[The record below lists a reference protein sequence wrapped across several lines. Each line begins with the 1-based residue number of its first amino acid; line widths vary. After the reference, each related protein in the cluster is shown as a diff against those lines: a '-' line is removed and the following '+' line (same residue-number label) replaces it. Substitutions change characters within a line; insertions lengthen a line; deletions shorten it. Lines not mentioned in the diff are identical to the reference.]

1 MKALAIIQVGGGI
14 WGRGWAEL
22 THRAAGFRLAA
33 LVDASAKVREWAS
46 AEFGVPTFAR
56 LDRALEG
63 VQADAVLLATP
74 PGTHRPLAE
83 AALAAGHHVISEKP
97 LSLELEDGLAL
108 ARMAERTGLN
118 VMVAQN
124 YRFRRQPRA
133 LQMLVST
140 GALGPLRGVRI
151 ACRRDLRDARI
162 SRRAWRREMAH
173 PYLLEM
179 AIHHVDL
186 LRMITGREVAQLDA
200 LAWKVPD
207 SPFRKEPNVSAL
219 LVLDDGTPAA
229 YEGDFAAYDGE
240 TSWNGEWEF
249 VGAQARA
256 TWGGEVNS
264 PLRGTVKL
272 ERYGSPPERVA
283 LPKLPALDRL
293 GVLQEMR
300 RAIADGEAPECSAAD
315 NVKSLAVIL
324 GLASSVETRC
334 PVRL

>member
-1 MKALAIIQVGGGI
+1 MKIQVLDAHPRRRTSGTPLCWAAVRVKALAIIQVGGGI

-46 AEFGVPTFAR
+46 AEFGVPVFAR

-63 VQADAVLLATP
+63 VRSRRGAPCLTARHAQAARRSGARGRAPRHLREAVERSNSRTP
-74 PGTHRPLAE
+74 WR
-83 AALAAGHHVISEKP
+83 
-97 LSLELEDGLAL
+97 SLE
-108 ARMAERTGLN
+108 MAERTGLN

-133 LQMLVST
+133 LRTLVST
-140 GALGPLRGVRI
+140 GALGPLTGIRI

-162 SRRAWRREMAH
+162 SRQAWRAEMAH

-219 LVLDDGTPAA
+219 LVLDDGTPVGVRGRLRRVRRRDVVERGVGVRRRPGAGDVGRRGQQPPARNGRARALRLAA
-229 YEGDFAAYDGE
+229 
-240 TSWNGEWEF
+240 
-249 VGAQARA
+249 GAGRPAEAPGARQARRA
-256 TWGGEVNS
+256 AGDAARHRR
-264 PLRGTVKL
+264 RG
-272 ERYGSPPERVA
+272 RP
-283 LPKLPALDRL
+283 
-293 GVLQEMR
+293 
-300 RAIADGEAPECSAAD
+300 
-315 NVKSLAVIL
+315 
-324 GLASSVETRC
+324 
-334 PVRL
+334 